1 MSGRMREI
9 YSDVLITVGAFALI
23 FCGWYV
29 WFGDVVVG
37 IRQDASSVI
46 LSRSWNTTVKFPEFD
61 RALGTSTGAVVVVK
75 PPVVPKV
82 GDAKPFATLIIP
94 RFGKKYERTIA
105 QSVDVETVLN
115 NMTTGVGH
123 YPTSD
128 ALGEVGNFALA
139 GHRTTYG
146 AAFGLIDTLRVGDRI
161 YLETD
166 KGWYVYRFR
175 NMEWVYSSDS
185 SVLNPV
191 PQVSIAAKDRVLT
204 MTTCHP
210 KLTSAERFIAFSV
223 FESFVP
229 RENGAPMEV
238 AAVRSG

>member
-1 MSGRMREI
+1 M
-9 YSDVLITVGAFALI
+9 
-23 FCGWYV
+23 
-29 WFGDVVVG
+29 
-37 IRQDASSVI
+37 
-46 LSRSWNTTVKFPEFD
+46 
-61 RALGTSTGAVVVVK
+61 
-75 PPVVPKV
+75 
-82 GDAKPFATLIIP
+82 
-94 RFGKKYERTIA
+94 
-105 QSVDVETVLN
+105 
-115 NMTTGVGH
+115 
-123 YPTSD
+123 
-128 ALGEVGNFALA
+128 GNFALA

-146 AAFGLIDTLRVGDRI
+146 AALGLIDTLRVGDRI

-191 PQVSIAAKDRVLT
+191 PQVSIAAKDRILT